1 MQSRQWLQQL
11 TENTFDPNLY
21 SYQGAVLL
29 LNGHVDDRF
38 FIDVKQPEIL
48 LYQTLLERFRH
59 SPKIDAFVWYQ
70 MTASGFGELHYEF
83 NRFPDIDGNVN
94 VSTPSSG
101 SDLLADLNS
110 QLIVDSLEW
119 QAQNEGRT
127 TRNCNFEEAIQ
138 EVTRRFLTIKGYR
151 AVVFFHDVENWGI
164 QDHSVL
170 NQLQAW
176 SNLCL
181 DNYHL
186 VVFGLRSRDLSWVK
200 TCFGQ
205 NKKGVTRM
213 GVAGPPPSEVKAYL
227 IYRHLQEQQTLF
239 DWHLLD
245 DIATQF
251 SFRAAEPE
259 NGFREVIK
267 IINQAIEQKRKFD
280 QIWLD
285 SQPKAGHTTEQ
296 VYLDDIILR
305 PEEHG
310 FLQNNLLPAL
320 RDPKYRIREATRL
333 GLSESEIEVPNRVLL
348 VGPPGTGKTT
358 IAKVIATES
367 KLPFFSVKA
376 SDFQS
381 TYRGGPVEKVAQHFA
396 NWRQN
401 APCVV
406 FWDEVETVA
415 GKRSASQHE
424 DNPITQ
430 ILAELESTSGKDDN
444 LVIVCATNLPEKLD
458 PAFKERFETFVINYP
473 DADGYRKL
481 VEKYFK
487 IHLFAPDLTVEKV
500 VRLFDG
506 RSPRDV
512 SQCAKSTISHL
523 SAQQK
528 SHITLRIIQDW
539 LKRNSRD
546 EETLQK
552 WSFNE
557 SG

>member
-1 MQSRQWLQQL
+1 MQSRQWLEQL
-11 TENTFDPNLY
+11 TEHIFNPNLY
-21 SYQGAVLL
+21 SNEGSVLL
-29 LNGHVDDRF
+29 LNGHVDDLF
-38 FIDVKQPEIL
+38 FNDIKQPEVP
-48 LYQTLLERFRH
+48 LYQTLFERFRH

-70 MTASGFGELHYEF
+70 MTPSGLGELCYEF
-83 NRFPDIDGNVN
+83 NRFPDVNGNVN
-94 VSTPSSG
+94 LPTPSNT
-101 SDLLADLNS
+101 SDFLADLDS
-110 QLIVDSLEW
+110 ELQADSLEW

-127 TRNCNFEEAIQ
+127 TRNCSFEEAIR
-138 EVTRRFLTIKGYR
+138 EITRLLSIKGYR
-151 AVVFFHDVENWGI
+151 AVVFFHDVQNWGI
-164 QDHSVL
+164 QDHGVL

-176 SNLCL
+176 PSLCQ

-186 VVFGLRSRDLSWVK
+186 VVLGLRLRDLSWVK
-200 TCFGQ
+200 TCFPQ
-205 NKKGVTRM
+205 DNKGVKRM
-213 GVAGPPPSEVKAYL
+213 AVAGPPPNEVKAYL
-227 IYRHLQEQQTLF
+227 IYRYLQEQQTLF
-239 DWHLLD
+239 DCHLLD
-245 DIATQF
+245 DISTQF
-251 SFRAAEPE
+251 SLRATEPE

-267 IINQAIEQKRKFD
+267 LINQAIEQKRKFD
-280 QIWLD
+280 QVWLD
-285 SQPKAGHTTEQ
+285 SQPKVGHTTEQ
-296 VYLDDIILR
+296 VYLDDIVLR

-320 RDPKYRIREATRL
+320 RDPQYRVREATRL

-367 KLPFFSVKA
+367 KMPFFSVKA

-430 ILAELESTSGKDDN
+430 ILAELESTSGKDDDI
-444 LVIVCATNLPEKLD
+444 VIVCATNLPEKLD

-473 DADGYRKL
+473 DADGYKKL
-481 VEKYFK
+481 IEKYFK

-506 RSPRDV
+506 RSPRAV
-512 SQCAKSTISHL
+512 NRCAKSTISHL

-528 SHITLRIIQDW
+528 NQITLRMIQDW
-539 LKRNSRD
+539 LKRNTRD

-552 WSFNE
+552 WSFDQD
-557 SG
+557 G